1 MTQLVEFG
9 IVRNKAFG
17 YYSEYFAPVDYYG
30 TVVQAVLYR
39 NRGSDGKYNI
49 TAAGFAGNEPD
60 CPFGGIKES
69 FLQKK
74 VAAGISCNAKLR
86 KYGKLNIVLC
96 KLQDRA
102 DYCIGI
108 IIAIR
113 YSYLR

>member
-17 YYSEYFAPVDYYG
+17 YYSEYLAPVDYYG
-30 TVVQAVLYR
+30 AVVQAVLYR
-39 NRGSDGKYNI
+39 HRSAYGKYNI
-49 TAAGFAGNEPD
+49 TAAGFAGDEPD

-86 KYGKLNIVLC
+86 KYGKLNLFLG
-96 KLQDRA
+96 KLHHGVY
-102 DYCIGI
+102 YCIGI